1 MWDKVHSNV
10 GRRADKSAAG
20 TAMRHRMQLGAG
32 KAVFGWCWQRLLRGA

>member
-20 TAMRHRMQLGAG
+20 TAVRHLMQPITTSSA
-32 KAVFGWCWQRLLRGA
+32 